1 MTFALIDW
9 IVEIEPDRQIT
20 ASKQL
25 AADEEYLRDHFPR
38 FPVMPGVLMLEAL
51 YQAASWLVRAQD
63 GFQHSLVLLH
73 EARNVRYSGFVT
85 PGNVLVLH
93 VDWDG
98 TRVQEDSEKSE
109 LRFRG
114 RGVVGENT
122 VVAAKLILTR
132 RNLADHDPRLVSLDR
147 DICRQKQ
154 EEYNYLRTAKPLAA
168 R

>member
-9 IVEIEPDRQIT
+9 IAEIEPDRRIT
-20 ASKQL
+20 ASKRL

-51 YQAASWLVRAQD
+51 YQAASWLVRVQNQ
-63 GFQHSLVLLH
+63 FQHSLVLLH

-93 VDWDG
+93 VDWDAPS
-98 TRVQEDSEKSE
+98 VQNESGKSE

-114 RGVVGENT
+114 RGDVGENT
-122 VVAAKLILTR
+122 VVAAKLILTCQ
-132 RNLADHDPRLVSLDR
+132 NLADQDPRLASLDR

-154 EEYNYLRTAKPLAA
+154 EEYNHLRTAKPEYAS
-168 R
+168 